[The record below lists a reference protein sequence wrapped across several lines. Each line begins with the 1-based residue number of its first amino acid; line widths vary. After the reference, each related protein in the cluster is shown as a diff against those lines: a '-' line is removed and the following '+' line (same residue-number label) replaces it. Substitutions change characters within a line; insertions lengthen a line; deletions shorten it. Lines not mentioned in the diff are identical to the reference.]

1 MAGEVTQFQAYG
13 PGGFFE
19 IPDKVGGDVD
29 KSASDSIVLVLAES
43 PITRDTTV
51 YDYIRLFVAESR
63 LLVVIPPIPQETI
76 TLRLADVAQPP
87 IALGVPQPKSA
98 TDNVILRITEG
109 TSDIVTAIG
118 GTESIVLVLSDV
130 ASIAVSLAEISASD
144 SIVPVIAESS
154 SIAITLDG
162 TDSIVLILDEAA
174 DTPVEEPTIDEIDTT
189 DSIIPVIT
197 EGAGDIAVALDGTD
211 SVVLVIAE
219 ATAGIPIDVEPVA
232 IEGDDSI
239 ILVLD
244 AGFISIVQI
253 EPFLELE
260 VDDEIRL
267 LLNETDTVRELGT
280 DVDRITINLRP
291 CGFIKVSLT

>member
-1 MAGEVTQFQAYG
+1 MAGEVTQLQAYG

-29 KSASDSIVLVLAES
+29 ISASDGVVLVITES

-63 LLVVIPPIPQETI
+63 LLVIIPPIPQETI
-76 TLRLADVAQPP
+76 TLRLADVAQLPVA
-87 IALGVPQPKSA
+87 IGVPQPKSA
-98 TDNVILRITEG
+98 ADNVFLRITEG

-118 GTESIVLVLSDV
+118 GTESIVLVLADV
-130 ASIAVSLAEISASD
+130 ASIAISLAEISASD

-154 SIAITLDG
+154 SVAITLDG
-162 TDSIVLILDEAA
+162 DDSIILILDEAA
-174 DTPVEEPTIDEIDTT
+174 DTPVEEPTIDEIAGT

-197 EGAGDIAVALDGTD
+197 EGTGDVAVALDGTD
-211 SVVLVIAE
+211 SVILVIAE
-219 ATAGIPIDVEPVA
+219 ATAGIPVDVEPVA
-232 IEGDDSI
+232 IEGEDSI
-239 ILVLD
+239 ILVLA

-267 LLNETDTVRELGT
+267 LLNETEAVRALGT